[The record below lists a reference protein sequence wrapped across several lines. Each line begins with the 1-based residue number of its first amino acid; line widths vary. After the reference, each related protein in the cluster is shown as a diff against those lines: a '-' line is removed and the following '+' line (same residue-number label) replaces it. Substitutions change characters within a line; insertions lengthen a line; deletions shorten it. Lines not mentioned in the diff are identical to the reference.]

1 MLLVV
6 PRRVTVQLLKS
17 SLINLIFASKGLS
30 TNPSIQ
36 EHSLVGFF
44 ETTET
49 QRNKNPTACFR
60 CPVKMLCKY
69 VKNTIINIYDILYA
83 HYIESFHAYLGI
95 LHIYIYIHTPD
106 IALEF
111 GFCPINLVVPLLMLY
126 SHHTFLVCRGRFKEK
141 KVRGKENKKKTA
153 HAKELP

>member
-1 MLLVV
+1 MHII
-6 PRRVTVQLLKS
+6 S
-17 SLINLIFASKGLS
+17 
-30 TNPSIQ
+30 NPSM
-36 EHSLVGFF
+36 HTLVFY
-44 ETTET
+44 T
-49 QRNKNPTACFR
+49 
-60 CPVKMLCKY
+60 Y
-69 VKNTIINIYDILYA
+69 
-83 HYIESFHAYLGI
+83 
-95 LHIYIYIHTPD
+95 IYIYIHTPD

>member
-1 MLLVV
+1 MIYYMHII
-6 PRRVTVQLLKS
+6 S
-17 SLINLIFASKGLS
+17 
-30 TNPSIQ
+30 NPSM
-36 EHSLVGFF
+36 HTLVFY
-44 ETTET
+44 T
-49 QRNKNPTACFR
+49 
-60 CPVKMLCKY
+60 Y
-69 VKNTIINIYDILYA
+69 
-83 HYIESFHAYLGI
+83 
-95 LHIYIYIHTPD
+95 IYIYIHTPD